1 MKHHPETADFKN
13 MVFKSFAKQGM
24 MTHLGAKIS
33 EVRPGS
39 VEIRLAYKTEILQQ
53 HGLFHG
59 GATTA
64 ILDSA
69 GGYAALSL
77 FKPGEEVLTVEY
89 KINFIAPAIGDEL
102 IARGEVVKV
111 GKSLSITRGNAYVIK
126 DGNTTLCAV
135 MQQTMMRILNNT
147 RSFENKK

>member
-1 MKHHPETADFKN
+1 MSHHPETKDFKQ
-13 MVFKSFAKQGM
+13 MVFNSFAKQGM
-24 MTHLGAKIS
+24 MKHLGAQIS
-33 EVRPGS
+33 DVRPGF
-39 VEIRLAYKTEILQQ
+39 VEIKLAHKTELLQQ

-59 GATTA
+59 GATAA

-77 FKPGEEVLTVEY
+77 FRPGDEVLTVEY

-102 IARGEVVKV
+102 LARGEVVKV

-147 RSFENKK
+147 PNLLKKE

>member
-1 MKHHPETADFKN
+1 MSHNPETTDFKN
-13 MVFKSFAKQGM
+13 MVFNSFAKQGM
-24 MTHLGAKIS
+24 MTHLGAQIS
-33 EVRPGS
+33 DVQPGS
-39 VEIRLAYKTEILQQ
+39 VEIRLAYKTELLQQ

-77 FKPGEEVLTVEY
+77 FRPGDEVLTVEY

-102 IARGEVVKV
+102 VARGEVIKT

-126 DGNTTLCAV
+126 DGNVTLCAV

-147 RSFENKK
+147 SSLPKKE